1 MSSSDANTSPDWRVP
16 GRRTSPKS
24 SAPPWRR
31 DDGHPFIDRHRL
43 RHNVAITLGITAF
56 LALLCVTVWVSTW
69 FRLPRRVDLILV
81 GAGYETNLSMPT
93 NLWGWIGL
101 QDFAKLGDPNGPET
115 SWDRSLI
122 KVHGPQQLTDERL
135 IKKAIHQATAPTI
148 VLMVAA
154 HGAADNSGPYIIPQN
169 INTIGD
175 LSSSIIRVSDII
187 NEVALLPESTHKL
200 VIFDTTGLEECASLG
215 VLDNQFAQSLR
226 ALDRL
231 IASVP
236 NLSVL
241 CASDEGQRSWSCAPW
256 RQTVFGHYVVAG
268 LEGRADYDHDGRVSG
283 TELSKYV
290 TDRVEKWSWS
300 NREVAQRP
308 FSLPSGEV
316 GDRRGNALT
325 LSYIRGVPSHDDRK
339 LANWDQYLPEIEN
352 VWRSYQKVAAQKPGP
367 EVYSPYL
374 FRRYKDLILRY
385 EELLLSGQ
393 SDVASTIKVQIDDLA
408 VSIDRI
414 RMIPI
419 SSALNSLA
427 MPAAVGECQSNPTQ
441 AVAWLNE
448 IWSADGK
455 KFDDAWGKICAQAD
469 PNHLGTIRLPI
480 MNAIL
485 DRVSADPVS
494 TLSRAVDLVHRIAD
508 PRAPLPAEIHYMVM
522 LARDLPA
529 GSLTGASVDLVRE
542 ALRTRKMA
550 ERVALGVKENEYSYS
565 IEIRPWISSDV
576 EKGDVNRR
584 LAEDLLFATDPAE
597 QPRAWSNIERA
608 QATYRIAEGRAN
620 LLRLAFATRDQAFSQ
635 LPFYSHW
642 LCHRLPR
649 TGSSPNR
656 QNNLHLELVTGL
668 WQKSHDL
675 EAILSHVPEKEDES
689 INRLQQLTTEIQTGL
704 EDIQR
709 VYVDH
714 CEGLLRLQLPEACR
728 EIECARLVPLPAP
741 ALRRLLLAHE
751 DLVARKLITETMHT
765 GQIDVI
771 ATTTSTE
778 SRYAFG
784 QRVGKIILAE
794 FNPNWFNSITG
805 DGSESYQLVNQRLIS
820 LLQEPNASQSLVS
833 VGMEIRRRLVAIPNQ
848 IMGLQEAYLQGDSR
862 GSTDAIEEADQLNRC
877 AAGSL
882 AVDPVVRPTEW
893 LRKHRLQNLLLWQAK
908 RTVED
913 HWYSEDPAAP
923 PYFRVTG
930 NRYTA
935 DAGSLA
941 ANADERQQVS
951 DTESYVDR
959 PSTISVL
966 GSEDVYLT
974 SEETL
979 GIDYRLHIGKETN
992 VPAGI
997 PVVSTVVGEKLT
1009 LMSPAPG
1016 ARQLE
1021 PIDPGGS
1028 DAVVSCT
1035 ISSPLVNAAEKSAL
1049 LSSKSTDSTIQIDGL
1064 FRGQRLSRSTTV
1076 HIRPTPEVAFTDSP
1090 APHRGS
1096 LAVSLAPG
1104 IDDALGTSDAS
1115 IVIVLDASGSMGP
1128 TPGTNFNSTT
1138 KYAEATKALE
1148 QVLRGLPNGVT
1159 LSLWVFG
1166 EAYGSDKTT
1175 DAPEKTIRRIQT
1187 PATWN
1192 HNDQKQIDDL
1202 MTRVRYPAVEPWNE
1216 SPIVRAMVYA
1226 KQDLAQA
1233 TGPQMMV
1240 VITDGHDNRLATDVS
1255 LNPQGQDVATFLLE
1269 TFGNTNIEVNVV
1281 GFQVES
1287 KNADVA
1293 KQQFDAVRYFHRPG
1307 KWYTASNASE
1317 LVSAIQSMI
1326 RPQLRYLVEREN
1338 SVLVSGMAKT
1348 GIVMSPPGGELH
1360 WLSKGVP
1367 SGGYL
1372 LRLAQKPAI
1381 TSNVVFEPGDLLV
1394 ARLTSSDQRPTFQ
1407 RSVFAADQFPW
1418 KPFLEKSG
1426 WRISVLQNQSI
1437 EGERLAML
1445 VALERLVSPSE
1456 TTLQLVRP
1464 RQVWWE
1470 VCSQDT
1476 PSPNLAQSWSS
1487 SHSFPAPCWNLSA
1500 GPWPKQ
1506 PTTQSPAAPIVRV
1519 WWSPDLPAPPAVRL
1533 QQGVDFQTLSDLR
1546 GRVIELDDR
1555 TVKIEQVAIETHEVP
1570 TDRGERESI
1579 PCLVVRLAH
1588 SPDSMIW
1595 AGVRGQGFQGRE
1607 HRYFTAPGKYTGLF
1621 WPGTDPASGQIE
1633 LELFSLATFKREA
1646 EGRNCFAELRGL
1658 SPPDPNDAP
1667 PKAPVS
1673 FP

>member
-1 MSSSDANTSPDWRVP
+1 MTKNDTSSSPDWRIP
-16 GRRTSPKS
+16 GRRKSNKS

-31 DDGHPFIDRHRL
+31 DEGHPFIDRHRL
-43 RHNVAITLGITAF
+43 RHNVAISLSITVF
-56 LALLCVTVWVSTW
+56 LTLLCLTIWVSTW
-69 FRLPRRVDLILV
+69 FRLPRRVDFILV

-101 QDFAKLGDPNGPET
+101 QDFAKLGDPNGPQT

-122 KVHGPQQLTDERL
+122 KVHGPQQLTDGRM
-135 IKKAIHQATAPTI
+135 IKKAINQSTAPTI

-154 HGAADNSGPYIIPQN
+154 HGASDDIGPYVIPQN
-169 INTIGD
+169 LNTIGD
-175 LSSSIIRVSDII
+175 LSNSVIRVTDII
-187 NEVALLPESTHKL
+187 NELSLLPEATHKL
-200 VIFDTTGLEECASLG
+200 VIFDTTGLEECATLG

-226 ALDRL
+226 LLDAR
-231 IASVP
+231 IAAVP
-236 NLSVL
+236 NLTIL

-256 RQTVFGHYVVAG
+256 RQTVFGHYIVAG
-268 LEGRADYDHDGRVSG
+268 LEGRADYDHDGRVTG
-283 TELSKYV
+283 NELSRYV
-290 TDRVEKWSWS
+290 ADRVEKWSWS

-308 FSLPSGEV
+308 FSLPTGDEGEL
-316 GDRRGNALT
+316 RGSAIT
-325 LSYIRGVPSHDDRK
+325 LSYIRGMPADDHRK
-339 LANWDQYLPEIEN
+339 LTDWDGYLPEIES
-352 VWRSYQKVAAQKPGP
+352 VWKDYQKVSSQKPAPG
-367 EVYSPYL
+367 VYSPYL
-374 FRRYKDLILRY
+374 FRRYKDLLLRY

-393 SDVASTIKVQIDDLA
+393 SDVASTIKVQIEDLA

-414 RMIPI
+414 RLIPI

-441 AVAWLNE
+441 AVKWLNE

-469 PNHLGTIRLPI
+469 PNHLGTVRLPI

-485 DRVSADPVS
+485 DRVSADPAS
-494 TLSRAVDLVHRIAD
+494 TLTHAVDLVHRIAD

-529 GSLTGASVDLVRE
+529 GSLSGASIDLVRE

-550 ERVALGVKENEYSYS
+550 ERVALGVQENEYSYS
-565 IEIRPWISSDV
+565 VEIRPWIKSDV
-576 EKGDVNRR
+576 DKADVNRR
-584 LAEDLLFATDPAE
+584 IAEDLLFATDPAE
-597 QPRAWSNIERA
+597 QPRAWANIEQA
-608 QATYRIAEGRAN
+608 QQTYRIAEDRATQ
-620 LLRLAFATRDQAFSQ
+620 LRSAYATRDDAFAQ

-656 QNNLHLELVTGL
+656 QNNLHLELVTSL

-675 EAILSHVPEKEDES
+675 ESILSHES
-689 INRLQQLTTEIQTGL
+689 NNQSQSIDRLQQLTAEIQTGL

-709 VYVDH
+709 IYIDH

-728 EIECARLVPLPAP
+728 EIECARLVPFPSP

-751 DLVARKLITETMHT
+751 DEVSRKLISETMNA
-765 GQIDVI
+765 GQIDVV

-784 QRVGKIILAE
+784 QRVGRITLAQ
-794 FNPNWFNSITG
+794 FDPAWFDKVTG
-805 DGSESYQLVNQRLIS
+805 NGSESYQVVNQRLIS
-820 LLQEPNASQSLVS
+820 LLQEPNASQSLLS
-833 VGMEIRRRLVAIPNQ
+833 VGAEIRRRLVAIPKQ
-848 IMGLQEAYLQGDSR
+848 ITSLQQAYLQGDPR
-862 GSTDAIEEADQLNRC
+862 GATNAIEEADQLNRC
-877 AAGSL
+877 ASGSL
-882 AVDPVVRPTEW
+882 AIDPVVRPTEW
-893 LRKHRLQNLLLWQAK
+893 LRKHRLQQLLLWQAK

-959 PSTISVL
+959 PSTIDVE
-966 GSEDVYLT
+966 GSEDIYLT

-979 GIDYRLHIGKETN
+979 GVDYRLHVGKDTN
-992 VPAGI
+992 VPVGI
-997 PVVSTVVGEKLT
+997 PVVSTVVGDELK

-1035 ISSPLVNAAEKSAL
+1035 ISSPLVAAAEKSPN
-1049 LSSKSTDSTIQIDGL
+1049 LSSTSTKSTIQIEGL
-1064 FRGQRLSRSTTV
+1064 FRGQRLTRSTTV
-1076 HIRPTPEVAFTDSP
+1076 HIRPTPEVGVTDSP
-1090 APHRGS
+1090 APNRGS

-1187 PATWN
+1187 PTTWN
-1192 HNDQKQIDDL
+1192 HSDQKQIDDL

-1287 KNADVA
+1287 KLADVA
-1293 KQQFDAVRYFHRPG
+1293 KQQFEAIRYFHRPG
-1307 KWYTASNASE
+1307 RWYTASNASE

-1338 SVLVSGMAKT
+1338 SVLVSGMAKN
-1348 GIVMSPPGGELH
+1348 GIVMSPPGSELH

-1367 SGGYL
+1367 TGGYL

-1381 TSNVVFEPGDLLV
+1381 SSNVVFEPGDLLI
-1394 ARLTSSDQRPTFQ
+1394 ARLTSSDQRPAFQ
-1407 RSVFAADQFPW
+1407 RSIFAADQFPW
-1418 KPFLEKSG
+1418 KPFVEKSG
-1426 WRISVLQNQSI
+1426 WRVSVLQNQSI
-1437 EGERLAML
+1437 EGDRLAML
-1445 VALERLVSPSE
+1445 VALERLVSPGES
-1456 TTLQLVRP
+1456 TLQLVRP

-1470 VCSQDT
+1470 VASQDA
-1476 PSPNLAQSWSS
+1476 PSANLAQSWSR

-1500 GPWPKQ
+1500 CPWPRQ
-1506 PTTQSPAAPIVRV
+1506 STTQSPAAPIVRV

-1533 QQGVDFQTLSDLR
+1533 QQGVDFQTLADLH
-1546 GRVIELDDR
+1546 GRVIELDDHS
-1555 TVKIEQVAIETHEVP
+1555 VKIDQVTIENHDVP
-1570 TDRGERESI
+1570 TAQGRRESV
-1579 PCLVVRLAH
+1579 PCLVVRLSH
-1588 SPDSMIW
+1588 SPESMIW

-1607 HRYFTAPGKYTGLF
+1607 HRYFTVPGKYTGLF
-1621 WPGTDPASGQIE
+1621 WPGTDPVSGQIE
-1633 LELFSLATFKREA
+1633 FELFSLATFKREA
-1646 EGRNCFAELRGL
+1646 EGRSCFAEIRGL
-1658 SPPDPNDAP
+1658 SPPDPNDAA

-1673 FP
+1673 LP